1 MYFQFVKTI
10 ISQEAQVQIQALLV
24 TNLISASELHLTSP
38 FEKLHRWSYDLKM
51 KPQRNSTRITPEEA
65 SAADSSWRSQLSLF
79 AKRITLA
86 RPMAKVW
93 RTCVTKGA
101 ALGHAE
107 TNRKPTRKPS
117 KAAAIRAAK
126 KGRAA
131 SRAATGTIDA
141 TDTLRREPTTM
152 SMEESSGAES
162 RARQSNPTAV
172 ASQLLS
178 GVIKAREKSDTL
190 RAKWAC
196 PICSNVSLAC
206 FLRCSKCKFWRVR
219 AEDIIERSADNALTS
234 AITEANNALASDT
247 DRAASVTI

>member
-24 TNLISASELHLTSP
+24 TNLISASELQLTSP

-51 KPQRNSTRITPEEA
+51 KPQRNSTRIILR
-65 SAADSSWRSQLSLF
+65 AADSSWRSQPSLF

-141 TDTLRREPTTM
+141 TDTLRREPTPM

-178 GVIKAREKSDTL
+178 GVIKAREKT
-190 RAKWAC
+190 
-196 PICSNVSLAC
+196 
-206 FLRCSKCKFWRVR
+206 
-219 AEDIIERSADNALTS
+219 
-234 AITEANNALASDT
+234 SDT